1 MNYTATTDVRARFQP
16 STANDDYI
24 AGVVKAG
31 TVIDAEPAPNAAGWL
46 RWRLPSLVASVK
58 NQFTPYVY
66 ALAVY
71 FKAETVTPPPPQ
83 PPATVDARYLLGVSC
98 LNDHAAGMDALARGC
113 RSVLFMDGLLAAIQ
127 AAKAYPDAIIWSRM
141 WFQHAPDPKFLAD
154 HQGAGL
160 MDVPRNL
167 YTTCANEADWFGYGT
182 PAELRQRFEYER
194 DFALS
199 LWARNPSRMVVMGEF
214 SHGTPDTTKPE
225 IVREWVNTYGA
236 FAKQNASRVR
246 LGWHL
251 YTYGVRFPSHPGT
264 NRSMVDPVWF
274 EGRDNEFWKALGS
287 PESVKHVCGET
298 GVESGQGGYTQP
310 VDTSAQFAECVAWWL
325 AYRRSLPVTM
335 EAACIF
341 QYGSHQGWRGYDVRG
356 FAGVLGE
363 FWSGKRGPALSA
375 ARSFTQRAL
384 DQWMSYDAPPDDHA
398 PAAKGMAE

>member
-1 MNYTATTDVRARFQP
+1 MTKYTATTDVRARFQP
-16 STANDDYI
+16 NTANNDYI

-31 TVIDAEPAPNAAGWL
+31 TVIDAEAAPGADGWL
-46 RWRLPSLVASVK
+46 RWRVPSLVASVK
-58 NQFTPYVY
+58 NQFTPFVY
-66 ALAVY
+66 ALAQY
-71 FKAETVTPPPPQ
+71 FKAETVTPPDPKP
-83 PPATVDARYLLGVSC
+83 DARYLLGVSC

-167 YTTCANEADWFGYGT
+167 YTTGPNESDWFDYDT
-182 PAELRQRFEYER
+182 PQDIRQRFEYER

-199 LWARNPSRMVVMGEF
+199 LWARNPSRMVVLGEF
-214 SHGTPDTTKPE
+214 SHGTPDTTRPE

-236 FAKQNASRVR
+236 FAKANPNRVR

-264 NRSMVDPVWF
+264 NRSLVDPVWF
-274 EGRDNEFWKALGS
+274 EGRDAEFWKALGS
-287 PESVKHVCGET
+287 PAEVKHVCGET
-298 GVESGQGGYTQP
+298 GVESGQGGFTQP
-310 VDTSAQFAECVAWWL
+310 GYSSEQFAEWCAWWL
-325 AYRRSLPVTM
+325 TYRRSLPVTM

-363 FWSGKRGPALSA
+363 FWSGKRQA
-375 ARSFTQRAL
+375 APTWRQMQRHPL
-384 DQWMSYDAPPDDHA
+384 PYDPPPTNYA

>member
-1 MNYTATTDVRARFQP
+1 MTKYTVNTPGQNLNVRLAPRTGEVFDKLPHNTVVDVLRVVDGWAEFQV
-16 STANDDYI
+16 SI
-24 AGVVKAG
+24 GGAGVG
-31 TVIDAEPAPNAAGWL
+31 RRMW
-46 RWRLPSLVASVK
+46 ASVAFLK
-58 NQFTPYVY
+58 P
-66 ALAVY
+66 
-71 FKAETVTPPPPQ
+71 ETVTPPDPKPPVVVQ
-83 PPATVDARYLLGVSC
+83 PDARYLLGVSC

-182 PAELRQRFEYER
+182 PEQLRQRFEYER

-199 LWARNPSRMVVMGEF
+199 LWARNPSRMVVIGEF

-225 IVREWVNTYGA
+225 IVREWVSTYGA
-236 FAKQNASRVR
+236 FAKINPNRVR

-274 EGRDNEFWKALGS
+274 EGRDAEFWKALGS
-287 PESVKHVCGET
+287 PAEVKHVCGET
-298 GVESGQGGYTQP
+298 GVESGQGGFTQP
-310 VDTSAQFAECVAWWL
+310 GYSSEQFAEWCAWWL
-325 AYRRSLPVTM
+325 TYRRSLPVTM

-363 FWSGKRGPALSA
+363 FWSGKRTGALRFRSMEA
-375 ARSFTQRAL
+375 APV
-384 DQWMSYDAPPDDHA
+384 YDPPPTNYA

>member
-1 MNYTATTDVRARFQP
+1 MTKYTVNTPGQNLNVRLAPRTGEVFDKLPHNTVVDVLRAVDGWAEFQV
-16 STANDDYI
+16 AVG
-24 AGVVKAG
+24 GVAVGRRLWASM
-31 TVIDAEPAPNAAGWL
+31 TYL
-46 RWRLPSLVASVK
+46 RP
-58 NQFTPYVY
+58 
-66 ALAVY
+66 
-71 FKAETVTPPPPQ
+71 ETVTPPPPQ

-167 YTTCANEADWFGYGT
+167 YTTCANEADWFDYDA
-182 PAELRQRFEYER
+182 PQDIRQRFEFER

-199 LWARNPSRMVVMGEF
+199 LWARNPSRMVVLGEF
-214 SHGTPDTTKPE
+214 SHGTPDTTRPE

-264 NRSMVDPVWF
+264 NRSLVDPVWF
-274 EGRDNEFWKALGS
+274 EGRDAEFWKALGS
-287 PESVKHVCGET
+287 PAEVKHVCGET
-298 GVESGQGGYTQP
+298 GVESGQGGFTQP
-310 VDTSAQFAECVAWWL
+310 GYSAEQFAEWCAWWL
-325 AYRRSLPVTM
+325 TYRRSLPVTM

-341 QYGSHQGWRGYDVRG
+341 QYGSHAGWRGYDVRG
-356 FAGVLGE
+356 FAGVLTE
-363 FWSGKRGPALSA
+363 FWSGKRTGALRFRSMEA
-375 ARSFTQRAL
+375 APV
-384 DQWMSYDAPPDDHA
+384 YDPPPTNYA
-398 PAAKGMAE
+398 PAAKGMLE